1 MLTPVKIRARGRTL
15 TILAF
20 SDCRVQ
26 SLDELVAWVR
36 NYAGPFDLILYGGD
50 DVRRFRPDPDTN
62 YFEQLAA
69 ETRYGLCAVAGN
81 DDLPSAREYI
91 GGNKVYDVHRSPL
104 LIGDFCV
111 LGVEGAPTQ
120 PDEPGIGF
128 LLLDE
133 AEISRHL
140 RSGKKVAGRRTI
152 IVLSHAPPRGC
163 LDTAVRFGQRQIGS
177 RALATWLRRTRQ
189 ARLVVCGHVHRCGGL
204 DERFARGWVVNAASH
219 DEAGS
224 PLRVARISFPRAQS
238 TPWIHWVRAR
248 EEDQLLRVNGIGGG
262 YAERLAAAGIR
273 SLPALASADPAVV
286 GAAIKWGAPAATV
299 LTVRARALVEKRVI
313 VMRPPRIPPRPR
325 VYFDI
330 ETDPA
335 PVSFVWLLG
344 CYAEQTGRFRRFLA
358 SRPSGE
364 RAMLRQFVAF
374 AQNLSDA
381 SWISFSATD
390 FDRRILTER
399 LEHYGLP
406 VPGPLARAVDVQPR
420 MRRAIA
426 IPQESF
432 GLKAV
437 AATFGYEYRHP
448 DLEGLTVAL
457 QYLDAV
463 RQRRA
468 VPRRLLAYNRDD
480 VLSLCFA
487 VESVERISPET
498 AQAARSQ
505 GP

>member
-1 MLTPVKIRARGRTL
+1 MLTPVRIQARGRTL

-26 SLDELVAWVR
+26 SLGDLVAWVR

-81 DDLPSAREYI
+81 DDLPSARECI
-91 GGNKVYDVHRSPL
+91 AGNKVYDVHRSPL

-111 LGVEGAPTQ
+111 LGVEGAPTE
-120 PDEPGIGF
+120 PNEPGIGF

-133 AEISRHL
+133 ADIAEHL
-140 RSGKKVAGRRTI
+140 RTAKKVAGRRTI

-177 RALATWLRRTRQ
+177 RALATWLRHTRQ
-189 ARLVVCGHVHRCGGL
+189 ARLVVCGHVHRCGGC
-204 DERFARGWVVNAASH
+204 DEQFARGWVVNAASH
-219 DEAGS
+219 DEPGS
-224 PLRVARISFPRAQS
+224 PLRVARINLARDRF
-238 TPWIHWVRAR
+238 TPWIHWDRVR
-248 EEDQLLRVNGIGGG
+248 EEDELRRVSGIGRV

-273 SLPALASADPAVV
+273 SLTALASADPAVV
-286 GAAIKWGAPAATV
+286 GAAIKWGASAATV

-313 VMRPPRIPPRPR
+313 VMRHPRIPPRPR

-330 ETDPA
+330 ETDPV
-335 PVSFVWLLG
+335 PVSFVWLIG

-358 SRPSGE
+358 SRPRDE
-364 RAMLRQFVAF
+364 HAMLRRFVAF
-374 AQNLSDA
+374 TQSQSDA
-381 SWISFSATD
+381 SWISFSKTD

-406 VPGPLARAVDVQPR
+406 VPEPLARAVDVQPR
-420 MRRAIA
+420 LRRAIA

-448 DLEGLTVAL
+448 ELDGLTVAL
-457 QYLDAV
+457 QYLTAV
-463 RQRRA
+463 RRRRA
-468 VPRRLLAYNRDD
+468 VPRRLLDYNRDD
-480 VLSLCFA
+480 VLSLCFV
-487 VESVERISPET
+487 VESVERLSPET
-498 AQAARSQ
+498 T
-505 GP
+505 